1 MKKKLTAILLL
12 IAFFALWQNQI
23 TIVANEHE
31 NSLYEFINSKKEL
44 TAELEYPSIKLSA
57 NISGKKILPART
69 QVIIKN
75 DEELNTKQI
84 ISGSTIAFSVVQDV
98 KDNMGNIL
106 IKAGTP
112 VSANIKFEE
121 QGMIGKSGK
130 ITVSDFHTKTVDGSY
145 VPLTSSISAEPN
157 DKMVLSIVLSVFI
170 CPLFLLLKGNH
181 AIIPANTVKNV
192 YTFSD
197 VYVKTGT
204 CI

>member
-12 IAFFALWQNQI
+12 MAFFALWQNQI
-23 TIVANEHE
+23 TIAANENE

-130 ITVSDFHTKTVDGSY
+130 ITVSDFHTKAVDGSY

-197 VYVKTGT
+197 VYVNTGT

>member
-1 MKKKLTAILLL
+1 MKKKLTVILLL
-12 IAFFALWQNQI
+12 MAFLGLWQNQI
-23 TIVANEHE
+23 IIAADENG
-31 NSLYEFINSKKEL
+31 NSLYAFINSKKEL

-84 ISGSTIAFSVVQDV
+84 ISGSTIVFSVVQDV

-112 VSANIKFEE
+112 VSASIKFEE

-130 ITVSDFHTKTVDGSY
+130 ITVSDFHTKAVDGSY

-197 VYVKTGT
+197 VYIKTT
-204 CI
+204 DL

>member
-23 TIVANEHE
+23 TIAANENE

-84 ISGSTIAFSVVQDV
+84 ISGSTIVFSVVQDV

-106 IKAGTP
+106 IKSGTP

-130 ITVSDFHTKTVDGSY
+130 ITVSDFHTKAVDGSY

-197 VYVKTGT
+197 VYIKTT
-204 CI
+204 DL